1 MTNNKPADAGNADA
15 VAVMRWAGAP
25 VDAER
30 EAGLARRLNS
40 FRQVLRHLDGVYA
53 TETEP
58 IGLRVPPAERG
69 Q

>member
-1 MTNNKPADAGNADA
+1 MTDNKAPDPGNADA
-15 VAVMRWAGAP
+15 VAVMRWAGAA
-25 VDAER
+25 VDAEH

-40 FRQVLRHLDGVYA
+40 FRQVLRNLDGTYA

-58 IGLRVPPAERG
+58 IGLRLPPAERG